1 MILLLLNFLRK
12 RRKRWWRR
20 TTSKRR
26 RSRLSD
32 AEIKHAE
39 IGHVSAETL
48 CRDFYRTERKEIN
61 SGSQEQLWGKIG
73 VSRANVQCLLKIQ
86 LTHAFYRQGL
96 LLIGNTLPS

>member
-26 RSRLSD
+26 RTSRLSY

-61 SGSQEQLWGKIG
+61 SGSQEQLWGEIG
-73 VSRANVQCLLKIQ
+73 VSRANVQ
-86 LTHAFYRQGL
+86 
-96 LLIGNTLPS
+96 